1 MGKLELGLDLVLEVE
16 EEELEETSIP
26 GKKMMARRWS
36 SATTTSDEAPTRVE
50 APNGKGAMGAP
61 PWCLGEE
68 RGRVGEEMDKESE
81 ERRLCSG

>member
-1 MGKLELGLDLVLEVE
+1 MG
-16 EEELEETSIP
+16 ETSIS

-36 SATTTSDEAPTRVE
+36 SATTTSDEAPARVE

-61 PWCLGEE
+61 PWRLGKE
-68 RGRVGEEMDKESE
+68 RGQVGEEMDKERE